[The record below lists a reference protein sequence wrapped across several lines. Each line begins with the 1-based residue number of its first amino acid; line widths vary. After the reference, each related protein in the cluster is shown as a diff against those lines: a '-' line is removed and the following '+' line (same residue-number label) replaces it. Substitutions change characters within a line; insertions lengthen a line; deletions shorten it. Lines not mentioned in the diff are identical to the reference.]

1 MFSVDRYGTD
11 QENLFNNQQLLSWLV
26 ISFILIT
33 LIFDSVV
40 IMYREIR
47 CWSLLVINEVFMVT
61 SQSKFI

>member
-1 MFSVDRYGTD
+1 MFSIDRYGTD

-47 CWSLLVINEVFMVT
+47 CWSLLGINEVFMVT
-61 SQSKFI
+61 SESKFI

>member
-61 SQSKFI
+61 SESKFI

>member
-1 MFSVDRYGTD
+1 MFSIDRYGTD

-61 SQSKFI
+61 SESKFI